1 MIATLSN
8 RESPHRGQVSG
19 LTGSVSHLRHERDWA
34 AMRSELLDAR
44 VAAELRAAPFS
55 YPEVG
60 ATRGDLPVGY
70 IPLRREVHIGVGMDY
85 FQQARTALFGWHV
98 HRAAGPKVISSS
110 LQVTDDTVAV
120 VRLGVGPLALRAPLR
135 VVYVVDEPARAG
147 FAYGT
152 LPGHPESGEE
162 LFLVERTAEGVVV
175 GETIDGLEPGVVITC
190 GAEDARLA
198 VWHDILDAARPKS
211 EDREAGGQRLL
222 RDLAESFGERGA
234 GEQMERCARRY
245 RPALA

>member
-1 MIATLSN
+1 
-8 RESPHRGQVSG
+8 
-19 LTGSVSHLRHERDWA
+19 
-34 AMRSELLDAR
+34 MRSELLDAR

-70 IPLRREVHIGVGMDY
+70 IPLRREVHIGVGLDY

-152 LPGHPESGEE
+152 LPGHPEQGEE
-162 LFLVERTAEGVVV
+162 SFMITMDEDERVRFDIVAFSK
-175 GETIDGLEPGVVITC
+175 PGT
-190 GAEDARLA
+190 RLA
-198 VWHDILDAARPKS
+198 KTSGSLGRAVQERVTERYIEAIIAYCRPDTHP
-211 EDREAGGQRLL
+211 EG
-222 RDLAESFGERGA
+222 
-234 GEQMERCARRY
+234 
-245 RPALA
+245 